1 LYQIQN
7 KTIDKGTISD
17 NILGKENIVKNS
29 INVGRKLKMLRSLH
43 KTSLKKVAEETGMS
57 YSYLWGLENDKH
69 SISVTNLQ
77 RLSGYFKVDLIYFL
91 GGNHDSKSTYIPK
104 EDITKVVTEDNVS
117 FKCITDNV
125 KSRLQVTLVELPKD
139 SPSER
144 HIHHHDEGEEFI
156 TVLSGELHVIVGDE
170 AYELGPGDS
179 VLFESKTDHVIFT
192 KNKAATF
199 YLIVTPPYGAH
210 LLKGI

>member
-1 LYQIQN
+1 M
-7 KTIDKGTISD
+7 
-17 NILGKENIVKNS
+17 KNS

-57 YSYLWGLENDKH
+57 YSYLWGLENGKN

-91 GGNHDSKSTYIPK
+91 GGNSDSKSTYVSK
-104 EDITKVVTEDNVS
+104 DDITEVVTEDNVS
-117 FKCITDNV
+117 FKCIIDNV

-144 HIHHHDEGEEFI
+144 HLHHHDEGEEFI
-156 TVLSGELHVIVGDE
+156 TVVSGELHVIVGDE
-170 AYELGPGDS
+170 EYELGPGDS
-179 VLFESKTDHVIFT
+179 VLFESRTDHAIFT
-192 KNKAATF
+192 KQKAASF
-199 YLIVTPPYGAH
+199 YLIVTPPYGTH
-210 LLKGI
+210 L

>member
-1 LYQIQN
+1 M
-7 KTIDKGTISD
+7 
-17 NILGKENIVKNS
+17 KNS

-43 KTSLKKVAEETGMS
+43 KISLKKLAEETGMS

-77 RLSGYFKVDLIYFL
+77 RLSEYFDVDLIYFL
-91 GGNHDSKSTYIPK
+91 GSSQDSKSVYIAK
-104 EDITKVVTEDNVS
+104 EDINEVITEDNVS

-156 TVLSGELHVIVGDE
+156 TVISGELHVILGDE
-170 AYELGPGDS
+170 EYELGPGDS

-192 KNKAATF
+192 KSKAATF
-199 YLIVTPPYGAH
+199 YLVVTPPYGSH
-210 LLKGI
+210 LLNGI